1 MDICLSDMFVIY
13 VADFY
18 LHVCNL
24 NHSDIIVI
32 VLFQLSCF

>member
-1 MDICLSDMFVIY
+1 MIGVEDNWCATV
-13 VADFY
+13 VDFY

-24 NHSDIIVI
+24 NHSNIIVI